1 MMVEIWGTAPFGC
14 VILDDMHF
22 WIELRCVILS
32 LFYYWFFRTTFIFGT
47 FQLRKY
53 SNFWSISFQKVCPLS
68 LTFVVDWQKSTVHFW
83 AVLHFYSIANFVAS
97 WLQMIPNDSKWI
109 HFMVTS
115 INDIQRFLAFF
126 DLPAYLRPISSNVEK
141 AAHFMMSFFSNKIW
155 KQS

>member
-1 MMVEIWGTAPFGC
+1 MKQAIVSFLVPCKYILSIWIIFWRLIYSNTSTYVTLSC

-22 WIELRCVILS
+22 WIELHCVILS

-68 LTFVVDWQKSTVHFW
+68 LTSVVDWQKSTVHFW

-97 WLQMIPNDSKWI
+97 WLIWLQMILNDSKWLHLI
-109 HFMVTS
+109 H
-115 INDIQRFLAFF
+115 
-126 DLPAYLRPISSNVEK
+126 
-141 AAHFMMSFFSNKIW
+141 
-155 KQS
+155 